1 MRTQL
6 VTGALA
12 VVATSALVGLGPSTA
27 APGTDPAAPEK
38 THEVGTLIECAG
50 YAGKVPV
57 RVNLYENDTYGNT
70 LEVLVHDG
78 TRREV
83 GRTVETKKPFVV
95 GEDVL
100 ARTRVGGKPIR
111 IHGTT
116 EPTGKVKRVREVIED
131 AGERIVVRGT
141 HAILDPKIV
150 ARYAGTQG
158 RLTCD
163 NAFHFDLRITKT
175 SLVD

>member
-6 VTGALA
+6 LTGALA
-12 VVATSALVGLGPSTA
+12 VVATSALVGLGTTTA
-27 APGTDPAAPEK
+27 TARVAPAPEK
-38 THEVGTLIECAG
+38 TREVGTLIECAG
-50 YAGKVPV
+50 YVGKVPV

-70 LEVLVHDG
+70 LEVLLHDG

-83 GRTVETKKPFVV
+83 GRSVDTKKPFVV

-100 ARTRVGGKPIR
+100 ARTRVGGRPIR

-116 EPTGKVKRVREVIED
+116 EPTGEVKRVHDVIED

-141 HAILDPKIV
+141 HTILDPKIV
-150 ARYAGTQG
+150 ARYAGKQG

-163 NAFHFDLRITKT
+163 NAFDFDLRVTKT